1 MDTEDKIAIG
11 LIARPIVT
19 KPVGEGKAAG
29 VTDILADL
37 LRKEAEGH

>member
-19 KPVGEGKAAG
+19 KPASEGKAAG

-37 LRKEAEGH
+37 LKKEAEGH